1 VVVNDRQRQNAR
13 VAQPLGQPGGR
24 ALRVN
29 EDAALITLEVVTFAN
44 AQQMKLQ
51 DLDERDILMM
61 TYTAVVSYVAFDVVT
76 RRDHLMSEC
85 RRDRVRVGEA
95 LQHNDVALSPMRF
108 E

>member
-1 VVVNDRQRQNAR
+1 MVNDRQRRNAR

-29 EDAALITLEVVTFAN
+29 EDAALITLEVVAFAD
-44 AQQMKLQ
+44 AQQTNLQ
-51 DLDERDILMM
+51 ELNERDVFSMA
-61 TYTAVVSYVAFDVVT
+61 YTAVVSYVAFDVVT
-76 RRDHLMSEC
+76 RRDHLVGER

-95 LQHNDVALSPMRF
+95 LQHDDVALSPVRF